1 MPASAWSHVNSKRA
15 YDLIVP
21 LRRRVAEDNGRGL
34 GTLFSILEKLANMSD
49 QELLL
54 HLDQAHVFKQAR
66 ERVMKPASERTSLAD
81 SAACGG
87 TPVSLPSSGIY
98 R

>member
-34 GTLFSILEKLANMSD
+34 GTLFSILEKLAYMSD
-49 QELLL
+49 QELQL
-54 HLDQAHVFKQAR
+54 HLDKARVFHQAR
-66 ERVMKPASERTSLAD
+66 ERVMKAASERTSLAD
-81 SAACGG
+81 SAACDG
-87 TPVSLPSSGIY
+87 TPASHPSNSIY